1 MSVML
6 RLCAACA
13 ALLAARPALADPVDQ
28 IGKRLGAYD
37 SEVTT
42 ISKTIHRPSEIGAV
56 PGRGRDVPTRRTIDA
71 QVNFG
76 IGNYDEAAI
85 VLYDVVER
93 YPNHKVYDEAL
104 YYLSESLF
112 MKGDYVASRSYF
124 TKLVVERSTRSKFY
138 QQALERLIEL
148 TLKLNDSENVERWLA
163 LLDAVPAAE
172 RRSSVPYV
180 RGKYYF
186 FNGDY
191 DKALAQFNQVG
202 QRSKYYFQARYFA
215 GATLVAKK
223 DLAKAVVE
231 YQKLIRLVPRSAEQ
245 RKVIELSQM
254 ALGRIHYER
263 NQPSKAIDR
272 YLEVSRRSDLF
283 DETMFEVAW
292 VYVKNR
298 EFDKA
303 LRALE
308 LLALNDPMSPRLPNV
323 KILEGNLR
331 IRKAQRLND
340 ANNPRAA
347 QDEYERAVF
356 VFQQLRGVFEKPRAE
371 LDKTIADKRDPADY
385 LAQITGRHAETFDIK
400 ATLPEVAASWLRDEP
415 EVGRIVGVE
424 TDLGQV
430 EGDVQTAEKTI
441 RRLEYALSTPSR
453 VNIFPGLAAKRIRAT
468 EIIDDITAMRIELA
482 GQQQRLL
489 ARYAQGED
497 RSKMERLGR
506 ERSELAA
513 ELRRMPDATVAESAR
528 ISRARGRTVQ
538 VDKES
543 AEASTIIGQAEAQL
557 VAMEKFL
564 ADQGY
569 KEVKPGDLGEMKA
582 EIRKNRAEIQQLK
595 KELESVKDDTIV
607 ALDRAGTGDET
618 ATRRAEL
625 RANLRAALDAEHKFM
640 QELAARADGNDRR
653 QADRMATYA
662 LQADRIGARLD
673 EANAKID
680 GIVDEALVEVRA
692 TLEDER
698 AKLSSYKQEY
708 VNYDGESHALG
719 GEVLG
724 LAFSEVARK
733 LYEVMMR
740 SDVGVVDVAWS
751 IKEGADRT
759 LRRLTLD
766 QAREGRLL
774 DTEFADVVQEVREKR
789 DRERLQQEKQQQGA
803 QQPGADQSG
812 PPRPRTVPGGSG
824 AATGAK
830 PTTGKPQGGT
840 P

>member
-1 MSVML
+1 MSAKL
-6 RLCAACA
+6 RLCAASA
-13 ALLAARPALADPVDQ
+13 VLLVARPALADSVDQ

-37 SEVTT
+37 NEVANLA
-42 ISKTIHRPSEIGAV
+42 KGIHRPSEIGAA
-56 PGRGRDVPTRRTIDA
+56 PGRGRDVPTRRSIDA

-124 TKLVVERSTRSKFY
+124 TKLVVDRGTRSKFY
-138 QQALERLIEL
+138 QQSLERLIEL

-186 FNGDY
+186 FNGNY
-191 DKALAQFNQVG
+191 DKALQQFGQVG
-202 QRSKYYFQARYFA
+202 PRSKYYFQARYFV
-215 GATLVAKK
+215 GASHVAKK
-223 DLAKAVVE
+223 DLARAVVE
-231 YQKLIRLVPRSAEQ
+231 YQKLVRLAAKSPDQ
-245 RKVIELSQM
+245 RKVIELAQM

-272 YLEVSRRSDLF
+272 YLEVSRRSELF

-308 LLALNDPMSPRLPNV
+308 LLALSDPMSPRLPNV

-331 IRKAQRLND
+331 IRKAQRLTD
-340 ANNPRAA
+340 SNNARAA
-347 QDEYERAVF
+347 SDEYDRAVF
-356 VFQQLRGVFEKPRAE
+356 VFQSLRSVFEKPRQE
-371 LDKTIADKRDPADY
+371 LDKAIADKRDPADY
-385 LAQITGRHAETFDIK
+385 MAQITGRHAETFDIK

-415 EVGRIVGVE
+415 EVGRIVSVE

-430 EGDVQTAEKTI
+430 EGDVEVAEKTI
-441 RRLEYALSTPSR
+441 RRLEYALATPSR
-453 VNIFPGLAAKRIRAT
+453 VNIFPGLASKRIRAT
-468 EIIDDITAMRIELA
+468 EIMDDVTAMRIDLA
-482 GQQQRLL
+482 AQQQKLL
-489 ARYAQGED
+489 ARYAQGGD
-497 RSKMERLGR
+497 SADLERLAR
-506 ERSELAA
+506 ERSELARQ
-513 ELRRMPDATVAESAR
+513 LRRMPDATVAESAR
-528 ISRARGRTVQ
+528 ITRARGRTVA

-543 AEASTIIGQAEAQL
+543 AEASTVIGRAEAQL

-569 KEVKPGDLGEMKA
+569 KEVKAGDLAELKA
-582 EIRKNRAEIQQLK
+582 EIAKNRAEIQILK
-595 KELESVKDDTIV
+595 KELEAVKDDTIV
-607 ALDRAGTGDET
+607 ALDRAGTGDD
-618 ATRRAEL
+618 AAMRRVEL
-625 RANLRAALDAEHKFM
+625 RGRLRAALDAEHKAM
-640 QELAARADGNDRR
+640 RELAARAEGNDRR
-653 QADRMATYA
+653 DADRMAAMA
-662 LQADRIGARLD
+662 LRADRISARLD
-673 EANAKID
+673 QANAKID

-698 AKLSSYKQEY
+698 AKLASYQQEY

-724 LAFSEVARK
+724 LAFTEVARK

-751 IKEGADRT
+751 VKEGSDRT
-759 LRRLTLD
+759 LRRLNLD
-766 QAREGRLL
+766 QSREGRIL
-774 DTEFADVVQEVREKR
+774 DTEFADVVNEVRES
-789 DRERLQQEKQQQGA
+789 RERELNKQERQQSKEQAPPPA
-803 QQPGADQSG
+803 QEAPQPRA
-812 PPRPRTVPGGSG
+812 VPGSSGSKGG
-824 AATGAK
+824 AAKT
-830 PTTGKPQGGT
+830 QGGSR
-840 P
+840 

>member
-1 MSVML
+1 MSGKL
-6 RLCAACA
+6 RLGAACA
-13 ALLAARPALADPVDQ
+13 CAAALASAGRARADSMDQ
-28 IGKRLGAYD
+28 IGKKLGGYQT
-37 SEVTT
+37 EV
-42 ISKTIHRPSEIGAV
+42 SVLAKGIHRPSEIGAA

-112 MKGDYVASRSYF
+112 LKGDYVASRTYF
-124 TKLVVERSTRSKFY
+124 TRLVAERGTSSRFY
-138 QQALERLIEL
+138 QQSLERLIEL

-163 LLDAVPAAE
+163 LLDAVPQAE

-186 FNGDY
+186 FSGSY
-191 DKALAQFNQVG
+191 DQALTQFGLVG
-202 QRSKYYFQARYFA
+202 PRSKYYFQSRYFI
-215 GATLVAKK
+215 GASHVARK
-223 DLAKAVVE
+223 DLARAVTE
-231 YQKLIRLVPRSAEQ
+231 YQRLIRLEPKSKEQ
-245 RKVIELSQM
+245 RKVVELSQM

-272 YLEVSRRSDLF
+272 YLEVSRRSEMF

-308 LLALNDPMSPRLPNV
+308 LLALSDPMSTRLPNV

-331 IRKAQRLND
+331 IRKAQRLGD
-340 ANNPRAA
+340 TNNTRAA
-347 QDEYERAVF
+347 GDEYDRAVF
-356 VFQQLRGVFEKPRAE
+356 VFEQLRGVFEKPREE
-371 LDKTIADKRDPADY
+371 LDRAIAERRDPSDY

-400 ATLPEVAASWLRDEP
+400 ATLPEVAAAWLRDEP
-415 EVGRIVGVE
+415 EVGRVVAVE
-424 TDLGQV
+424 SDLGQV
-430 EGDVQTAEKTI
+430 EGDVEVAEKTI
-441 RRLEYALSTPSR
+441 RRLEYALATPSR
-453 VNIFPGLAAKRIRAT
+453 VNIFPGLAAKRVRAT
-468 EIIDDITAMRIELA
+468 EIMDDVYGMR
-482 GQQQRLL
+482 
-489 ARYAQGED
+489 
-497 RSKMERLGR
+497 M
-506 ERSELAA
+506 ELAA
-513 ELRRMPDATVAESAR
+513 HEQKLLGRYAEGEDQGELARLAREREDAARQMRRLPDASVAESAR
-528 ISRARGRTVQ
+528 ITRARGRAVS
-538 VDKES
+538 VDKQS
-543 AEASTIIGQAEAQL
+543 AEASTVIGQAEAQL

-569 KEVKPGDLGEMKA
+569 KEVKAGDMAELKA
-582 EIRKNRAEIQQLK
+582 EIRVNRVEMEGLK
-595 KELESVKDDTIV
+595 RDLEKIRDDTV
-607 ALDRAGTGDET
+607 LALDRAGTGDDL
-618 ATRRAEL
+618 AVKRDQL
-625 RANLRAALDAEHKFM
+625 RARLRAALQAEHRFV
-640 QELAARADGNDRR
+640 ETLAARATGGERRELERTARLTR
-653 QADRMATYA
+653 QADGIAT
-662 LQADRIGARLD
+662 RLD
-673 EANAKID
+673 QANAKID
-680 GIVDEALVEVRA
+680 AIVEEALVEVRA

-724 LAFSEVARK
+724 IAFSAVARK

-766 QAREGRLL
+766 QAREARTL
-774 DTEFADVVQEVREKR
+774 DAEFTDVVQEVREKN
-789 DRERLQQEKQQQGA
+789 DRERASELEKKPEAGSA
-803 QQPGADQSG
+803 
-812 PPRPRTVPGGSG
+812 PP
-824 AATGAK
+824 AATDGGA
-830 PTTGKPQGGT
+830 PRVRSPGGT

>member
-1 MSVML
+1 MSAKL
-6 RLCAACA
+6 RLCAAWAGACA
-13 ALLAARPALADPVDQ
+13 VLSGMGMSVRSATADSVDQ
-28 IGKRLGAYD
+28 IGKRLGGYQT
-37 SEVTT
+37 EVSVLT
-42 ISKTIHRPSEIGAV
+42 KGIHRPSEIGAA
-56 PGRGRDVPTRRTIDA
+56 PGRGHDVPTRRTIDA

-112 MKGDYVASRSYF
+112 NKGDYVASRTYF
-124 TKLVVERSTRSKFY
+124 TKLVVERGTQSRFY
-138 QQALERLIEL
+138 QQSLERLIEL

-163 LLDAVPAAE
+163 LLEAVPAAE

-186 FNGDY
+186 HSGSY
-191 DKALAQFNQVG
+191 DQALAQFGQVG
-202 QRSKYYFQARYFA
+202 PKSKYYFQSRYFI
-215 GATLVAKK
+215 GASHVAKK
-223 DLAKAVVE
+223 DLAKAVTE
-231 YQKLIRLVPRSAEQ
+231 YQKLIRLAPKSKEQ
-245 RKVIELSQM
+245 RQVVELSQM

-272 YLEVSRRSDLF
+272 YLEISRRSELF

-308 LLALNDPMSPRLPNV
+308 LLALSDPMSTRLPNV

-331 IRKAQRLND
+331 IRKAQRLGD
-340 ANNPRAA
+340 TNNARAA
-347 QDEYERAVF
+347 DGEYDRAVF
-356 VFQQLRGVFEKPRAE
+356 VFEQLRGVFEKPRAE
-371 LDKTIADKRDPADY
+371 LDRAIAEKRDPSDY

-400 ATLPEVAASWLRDEP
+400 ATLPEVAAAWLRDEP
-415 EVGRIVGVE
+415 EVGRIVAVE

-430 EGDVQTAEKTI
+430 EGDVETAEKTI

-468 EIIDDITAMRIELA
+468 EIMDDIYRMRIDLATQEQKLVAELA
-482 GQQQRLL
+482 SGGDQEEM
-489 ARYAQGED
+489 A
-497 RSKMERLGR
+497 RLGR
-506 ERSELAA
+506 ERDEAA
-513 ELRRMPDATVAESAR
+513 RQLRALPDATVAESKR
-528 ISRARGRTVQ
+528 ITRARDRAVS

-543 AEASTIIGQAEAQL
+543 AEASTVIGQAESQL

-569 KEVKPGDLGEMKA
+569 KEVKAGDLAELKA
-582 EIRKNRAEIQQLK
+582 EIRVNRVEMEGLK
-595 KELESVKDDTIV
+595 KELEAIRDDTIL
-607 ALDRAGTGDET
+607 AMDRAGTGDDI
-618 ATRRAEL
+618 AVKRQEL
-625 RANLRAALDAEHKFM
+625 RARLRASLDAEHKFL
-640 QELAARADGNDRR
+640 ETLAARAGGDRGDLNRISSLTR
-653 QADRMATYA
+653 QADGIAT
-662 LQADRIGARLD
+662 RLD
-673 EANAKID
+673 QANAKID
-680 GIVDEALVEVRA
+680 AIVEEALIEVRA

-698 AKLSSYKQEY
+698 AKLSSYKREY
-708 VNYDGESHALG
+708 MNYDGESHTLG

-724 LAFSEVARK
+724 LAFTVVAKK
-733 LYEVMMR
+733 LYEVLMR

-751 IKEGADRT
+751 IKEGADRA
-759 LRRLTLD
+759 LRRFTLN
-766 QAREGRLL
+766 QARETRTL
-774 DTEFADVVQEVREKR
+774 DAEFADVVQEARQKR
-789 DRERLQQEKQQQGA
+789 DAERARQAEKPPA
-803 QQPGADQSG
+803 TPGAD
-812 PPRPRTVPGGSG
+812 
-824 AATGAK
+824 TGTPK
-830 PTTGKPQGGT
+830 VQNPGGT

>member
-1 MSVML
+1 MSVRL
-6 RLCAACA
+6 RLSAACA
-13 ALLAARPALADPVDQ
+13 CAVALVGARSAAADRTGQ
-28 IGKRLGAYD
+28 IGTKLGGYQT
-37 SEVTT
+37 EVNV
-42 ISKTIHRPSEIGAV
+42 IAKGIHRPSEIGAT

-124 TKLVVERSTRSKFY
+124 TKLVVERGTRSRFY
-138 QQALERLIEL
+138 QQSLERLIEL
-148 TLKLNDSENVERWLA
+148 TLKLNDSENVEKWLA

-186 FNGDY
+186 YSGNY
-191 DKALAQFNQVG
+191 DQALAQFNQVG
-202 QRSKYYFQARYFA
+202 PKSKYYFQARYFV
-215 GATLVAKK
+215 GASHVAKK
-223 DLAKAVVE
+223 DLARAVTE
-231 YQKLIRLVPRSAEQ
+231 YQKVVRLVPKSKEQ
-245 RKVIELSQM
+245 RQVVELSQM

-272 YLEVSRRSDLF
+272 YLEISRRSPLF

-308 LLALNDPMSPRLPNV
+308 LLALSDPMSTRLPNV

-340 ANNPRAA
+340 TSNTRAA
-347 QDEYERAVF
+347 GDEYDRAVF
-356 VFQQLRGVFEKPRAE
+356 VFEQLRGVFEKPRAE
-371 LDKTIADKRDPADY
+371 LDRAIAEKRSPSDY

-415 EVGRIVGVE
+415 EVGRVVAVE
-424 TDLGQV
+424 GDLGQV
-430 EGDVQTAEKTI
+430 EGDVEIAEKTI

-453 VNIFPGLAAKRIRAT
+453 VNIFPGLAAKRVRAT
-468 EIIDDITAMRIELA
+468 EIMDDVYAMRL
-482 GQQQRLL
+482 
-489 ARYAQGED
+489 
-497 RSKMERLGR
+497 
-506 ERSELAA
+506 ELAA
-513 ELRRMPDATVAESAR
+513 QEQKLIGRHADGGDRDELARLSRERTEAARQLRALPDAAVAESAR
-528 ISRARGRTVQ
+528 IARARGRTVE
-538 VDKES
+538 VDKRS
-543 AEASTIIGQAEAQL
+543 AEAFTIIGNAEAQL

-569 KEVKPGDLGEMKA
+569 KEVKAGDMAELKA
-582 EIRKNRAEIQQLK
+582 EIKLNRTEIEALK
-595 KELESVKDDTIV
+595 KELDAIRDDTLL
-607 ALDRAGTGDET
+607 AMDRAGTGDDL
-618 ATRRAEL
+618 AVRRTQL
-625 RANLRAALDAEHKFM
+625 RARLRASLEAEQKLIETLSGRAGGDERR
-640 QELAARADGNDRR
+640 ELARIAGLTR
-653 QADRMATYA
+653 QADGI
-662 LQADRIGARLD
+662 ADRLD
-673 EANAKID
+673 QANAKID
-680 GIVDEALVEVRA
+680 AIVEEALVEVRA
-692 TLEDER
+692 TLEDEQ
-698 AKLSSYKQEY
+698 AKLGAYKQEY

-724 LAFSEVARK
+724 MAFTVVAKK

-751 IKEGADRT
+751 IKEGSDRT

-766 QAREGRLL
+766 QAREARTL
-774 DTEFADVVQEVREKR
+774 DAEFADVVQEVREKTAPAPQAPPPKT
-789 DRERLQQEKQQQGA
+789 EPTGTN
-803 QQPGADQSG
+803 PGTGTS
-812 PPRPRTVPGGSG
+812 TGGD
-824 AATGAK
+824 APK
-830 PTTGKPQGGT
+830 VRNPGGT